1 MVENQYR
8 KKRDHLR
15 SGYLKR
21 HNHSIFFGCIDR
33 FSRFLYIIFHKNHY
47 FSLYRFDFDHS
58 ISFFLSYIMDD
69 SIQQHRI
76 NYQVAIDNLRRQ
88 YDKQPLTVMYVK
100 KRRRKDS
107 EKEIIVRRGH
117 QLQETVYIEM
127 YIFF

>member
-1 MVENQYR
+1 
-8 KKRDHLR
+8 
-15 SGYLKR
+15 
-21 HNHSIFFGCIDR
+21 
-33 FSRFLYIIFHKNHY
+33 
-47 FSLYRFDFDHS
+47 
-58 ISFFLSYIMDD
+58 MDD